1 MDNHQLHTYLVRLG
15 DDALILGQRLS
26 EWCGHGPVLEEDIAL
41 SNIALD
47 YIGQATFLLDYAGI
61 SENKGRDG
69 DALAFLRDANE
80 FRNHLLCELPNGD
93 YAFTIARQLFFST
106 WQKLLWKELTGS
118 TDMQLKGIAAKSVK
132 EAGYHFKHSR
142 DWSIRMGDGTE
153 ESHRRIQTAFNSL
166 WEYTGELFEDDEI
179 EQSLASEGVVPLHSS
194 LYSEWI
200 LEIRAVADEGGI
212 SLPQSDWMQ
221 TGGRKCLHTEHL
233 GHLLS
238 EMQFLQRAY
247 PGAKW

>member
-1 MDNHQLHTYLVRLG
+1 MIQQALYTYLLRLG
-15 DDALILGQRLS
+15 DDALVLGQRLS

-41 SNIALD
+41 TNTALD
-47 YIGQATFLLDYAGI
+47 YIGQATFILDHAGLT
-61 SENKGRDG
+61 EGKGRDA
-69 DALAFLRDANE
+69 DAIAFLRDANE

-118 TDMQLKGIAAKSVK
+118 TDGQLKGIAGRSVK

-142 DWSIRMGDGTE
+142 DWTLRMGDGTE
-153 ESHRRIQTAFNSL
+153 ESHRRMQAAFDSL
-166 WEYTGELFEDDEI
+166 WEYTGELFEDDDN
-179 EQSLASEGVVPLHSS
+179 EQVLSAAGIAPLNAS
-194 LYSEWI
+194 LYPEWI
-200 LEIRAVADEGGI
+200 SEIRGAAEESGI
-212 SLPQSDWMQ
+212 TLPQSEWMQ
-221 TGGRKCLHTEHL
+221 TGGRQGRHTEHL

-238 EMQFLQRAY
+238 ELQFLQRAY